1 MPTLDSRHGPAY
13 KSIPF
18 DLNNGGIIED
28 EQPIKKT
35 QAMGSSQVMNG
46 SPSQLVTN
54 NHQAVTL
61 VQEPF
66 YGVNT
71 IANEIENVNMI
82 KNPFLRNYQP
92 WQSRYQSQEPILKK
106 KTAKI

>member
-35 QAMGSSQVMNG
+35 
-46 SPSQLVTN
+46 
-54 NHQAVTL
+54 
-61 VQEPF
+61 
-66 YGVNT
+66 
-71 IANEIENVNMI
+71 
-82 KNPFLRNYQP
+82 
-92 WQSRYQSQEPILKK
+92 
-106 KTAKI
+106 